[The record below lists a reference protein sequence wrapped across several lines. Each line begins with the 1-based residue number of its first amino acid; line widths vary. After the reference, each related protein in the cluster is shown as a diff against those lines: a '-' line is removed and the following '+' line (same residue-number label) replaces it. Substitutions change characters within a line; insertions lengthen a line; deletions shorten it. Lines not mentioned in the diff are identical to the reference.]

1 MRSGQGPTYLAISTV
16 WAYWLGVLVMAVRAR
31 IKGAV
36 STGLVPKQTIERI
49 MWIVWI
55 PVITGWILIPWLSIT
70 QDDATW
76 QLPQAALGAPLW
88 LGLRWLAALTT
99 LACFGATIVCWR
111 WMGRNWRV
119 GITTDEQT
127 ELITGGPFSRV
138 RHPIYAISILMIMC
152 TLVAVPV
159 WPLLVTAVLHII
171 LMNIKARN
179 EERWMSEL
187 HGAAY
192 AEYRKRAGR
201 FFPVLGD

>member
-1 MRSGQGPTYLAISTV
+1 MRSGQGPTYLAISAV
-16 WAYWLGVLVMAVRAR
+16 WAYWLGVLIMAVRAR
-31 IKGAV
+31 IKGAD
-36 STGLVPKQTIERI
+36 SAGLVPKQTIERI
-49 MWIVWI
+49 MWVVWV

-70 QDDATW
+70 QDDAAW
-76 QLPQAALGAPLW
+76 QLSPAALEAPLW

-119 GITTDEQT
+119 GVTTNEQT

-159 WPLLVTAVLHII
+159 WPLLVAAVLHII

-192 AEYRKRAGR
+192 AEYRKHTGR
-201 FFPVLGD
+201 FFPVPGD